1 MKTSLASS
9 AAVSLFILASAGAS
23 AAETGP
29 LPGVHSE
36 ELMNVV
42 VVSRHGVRSPTQSA
56 EKLESWSSKKWP
68 NFGVDPGILTKRGYY
83 LVERTWALNRTRAPF
98 TYGTCPKPDDVQI
111 IADTDER
118 TIATAK
124 ALNEGLY
131 PGCGY
136 QVRTTD
142 KKHSALF
149 SPLKAKVCKIEYPK
163 ELAEKLTERAAG
175 FSKIYGSEIA
185 EVEKILGRELTG
197 KMRGKASKHKV
208 GYEGAPY
215 SAASITEIFALEWG
229 QFPGQKAGWGVLDW
243 PGIMQL
249 MPLRVGVFT
258 ALNRDMEVAAY
269 KGSALAKKIID
280 SLDHGPKYTYLVGHD
295 TNLANLGALF
305 DLNWKL
311 PNRAKNENTPG
322 GYLTFEKWLVN
333 GDAEIRVYYSA
344 LTPEQM
350 NAETVT
356 EPTADFEILPRG
368 VKFDEWKKASSR
380 FLFSKCIE
388 DGAL

>member
-1 MKTSLASS
+1 
-9 AAVSLFILASAGAS
+9 
-23 AAETGP
+23 
-29 LPGVHSE
+29 
-36 ELMNVV
+36 
-42 VVSRHGVRSPTQSA
+42 
-56 EKLESWSSKKWP
+56 

-229 QFPGQKAGWGVLDW
+229 QFPGQKAG
-243 PGIMQL
+243 
-249 MPLRVGVFT
+249 
-258 ALNRDMEVAAY
+258 
-269 KGSALAKKIID
+269 
-280 SLDHGPKYTYLVGHD
+280 
-295 TNLANLGALF
+295 
-305 DLNWKL
+305 
-311 PNRAKNENTPG
+311 
-322 GYLTFEKWLVN
+322 
-333 GDAEIRVYYSA
+333 
-344 LTPEQM
+344 
-350 NAETVT
+350 
-356 EPTADFEILPRG
+356 
-368 VKFDEWKKASSR
+368 
-380 FLFSKCIE
+380 
-388 DGAL
+388 

>member
-9 AAVSLFILASAGAS
+9 AAVSFFILASAGAS

-68 NFGVDPGILTKRGYY
+68 NFEVDPGILTERGYY
-83 LVERTWALNRTRAPF
+83 LVERTWALNRVRAPF
-98 TYGTCPKPDDVQI
+98 TYGTCPKPEDVQI

-136 QVRTTD
+136 QVRVTD

-175 FSKIYGSEIA
+175 FSKIYGSEISK
-185 EVEKILGRELTG
+185 VEKILGRELSG
-197 KMRGKASKHKV
+197 AMRGKASKHKV

-229 QFPGQKAGWGVLDW
+229 QFPGQKAGWNTLDW

-311 PNRAKNENTPG
+311 PDRAKNENTPG

-333 GDAEIRVYYSA
+333 GEAEIRVYYSA

-350 NAETVT
+350 NAETVM
-356 EPTADFEILPRG
+356 EPAVDFEILPRG
-368 VKFDEWKKASSR
+368 VKFDEWKKASNR
-380 FLFSKCIE
+380 FLFSNCVE
-388 DGAL
+388 DGAI